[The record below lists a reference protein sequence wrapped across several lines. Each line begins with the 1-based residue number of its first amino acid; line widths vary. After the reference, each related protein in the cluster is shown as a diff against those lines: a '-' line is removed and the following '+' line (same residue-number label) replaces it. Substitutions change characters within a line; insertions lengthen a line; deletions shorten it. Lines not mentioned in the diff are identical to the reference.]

1 MVGCYSGAPDLSTH
15 CGTERGRVRRTILRT
30 YKSERDVLIEET
42 STFKT
47 APHRECVRPRCTDG
61 PARAHT
67 GSLAVVSIGLM
78 SATLDGLLCDVGAL
92 SAQLAAREEIARC
105 LRDDYLEL
113 GDRLE
118 RLLLERDSRRS
129 RRGQVMEGAE
139 AAAQGRGREDPA
151 RQPPKEA
158 EENDEQQEFRKLL
171 PREFV
176 KQRAY
181 LSRRRDE
188 WKERQQH
195 AVAAAAAARSEFVAH
210 TAKRGATV
218 VGNSSSGPRFV
229 HAQLIAIRRAYE
241 QLHKLLSTL
250 PEPAP
255 EPAAIDPAATWADI
269 SDETLVRLCIMVRAL
284 PCCTAHCIRR
294 QLWPFTSLMLI
305 RTLLLWV

>member
-1 MVGCYSGAPDLSTH
+1 MFSSKRLQDGAAASRVHGSSLHGTDLH
-15 CGTERGRVRRTILRT
+15 VHIDGLPA
-30 YKSERDVLIEET
+30 
-42 STFKT
+42 
-47 APHRECVRPRCTDG
+47 APPRSL
-61 PARAHT
+61 ARSRSVHGLNGHPWRSVTVAHT

-158 EENDEQQEFRKLL
+158 EENDEQEEFRKLL
-171 PREFV
+171 PQEFV

-195 AVAAAAAARSEFVAH
+195 AVAAAAAAQSEFVAH